1 MSNVAATDRTWA
13 RVELT
18 CCLRLPHGGVSPD
31 ATPRCWFFE
40 IPGAHDTTERW
51 KELVPRIMF
60 DINTT
65 LRRREPGDMAW
76 IDVEDFRVA
85 PLRPRQVLN
94 MHETHPRSLGWVN
107 FDRARSWEPA
117 VCYYV
122 DDAGRYD
129 VMSAHDFSELLLYR
143 LLGRGEITA
152 DEFRSFLD
160 RYYAE
165 SEPSAGQRI
174 YADREARLKN
184 LTTVREELGA
194 LKKSPNEQPFS
205 CCPDAL
211 ASWGEVTLG
220 VPRDVIIAGHS
231 GPDVAGSGVA
241 DEEAAGDEAA
251 GGETASV
258 YLEAVGESL
267 IQVVVAVRDFTGFG
281 LAESKSLAESAP
293 AVVLPNVPRRE
304 AERFVRELQRVGAT
318 ASLR

>member
-1 MSNVAATDRTWA
+1 MSNVPTTDRTWA
-13 RVELT
+13 RVEVK

-31 ATPRCWFFE
+31 TTPRCWYFE
-40 IPGAHDTTERW
+40 IPSAHDTPERW

-76 IDVEDFRVA
+76 IDMESFRVA
-85 PLRPRQVLN
+85 PLQPRQVLN
-94 MHETHPRSLGWVN
+94 MHENNPRSLAWVN

-117 VCYYV
+117 VCFYV
-122 DDAGRYD
+122 DDAGHYD

-143 LLGRGEITA
+143 LLGRGEITNE
-152 DEFRSFLD
+152 EFRNFLD

-165 SEPSAGQRI
+165 SEPAAGLRI
-174 YADREARLKN
+174 YAQRETRLNN
-184 LTTVREELGA
+184 LTTVREELNS
-194 LKKSPNEQPFS
+194 LKKTPNEQPFS

-211 ASWGEVTLG
+211 TSWGDVSLG
-220 VPRDVIIAGHS
+220 VPRDVIIAGYS
-231 GPDVAGSGVA
+231 GPD
-241 DEEAAGDEAA
+241 DEGDEAA
-251 GGETASV
+251 DGETASV

-281 LAESKSLAESAP
+281 IGESKSLAESAP
-293 AVVLPNVPRRE
+293 AVVLSNVPRRE

>member
-1 MSNVAATDRTWA
+1 MSTLPPADRTWA
-13 RVELT
+13 RAELK
-18 CCLRLPHGGVSPD
+18 CSLRLPSGAVSPD
-31 ATPRCWFFE
+31 TSPRCWYFE
-40 IPGAHDTTERW
+40 IPRAHDTPERW

-60 DINTT
+60 DINTS

-76 IDVEDFRVA
+76 IDVEGFRVF
-85 PLRPRQVLN
+85 PLQPRQVLN
-94 MHETHPRSLGWVN
+94 MHETNQRSVAWVN

-129 VMSAHDFSELLLYR
+129 IMSAHDFSELLLYR
-143 LLGRGEITA
+143 LLGRGEIT
-152 DEFRSFLD
+152 DEQFRSFLD

-165 SEPSAGQRI
+165 SEPAAGLRI

-184 LTTVREELGA
+184 LTTVRQDLSS
-194 LKKSPNEQPFS
+194 LMKTPNEQPFS

-211 ASWGEVTLG
+211 TSWGDVSLG
-220 VPRDVIIAGHS
+220 VPRDVI
-231 GPDVAGSGVA
+231 VAGYSGQDVEGS
-241 DEEAAGDEAA
+241 DVAGDEAA
-251 GGETASV
+251 SGETASV

-281 LAESKSLAESAP
+281 IAESKSLAESAP
-293 AVVLPNVPRRE
+293 AVVLSNIPRRE

>member
-1 MSNVAATDRTWA
+1 MSNVPTTGRTWA
-13 RVELT
+13 RVEIK

-31 ATPRCWFFE
+31 TTPRCWYFE
-40 IPGAHDTTERW
+40 TPSAHDTPERW

-65 LRRREPGDMAW
+65 LRRREPSDMAW
-76 IDVEDFRVA
+76 IDVESFRVF
-85 PLRPRQVLN
+85 PLQPRQVLN
-94 MHETHPRSLGWVN
+94 MHETNPRSLGWVN

-129 VMSAHDFSELLLYR
+129 IMSAHDFSELLLYR
-143 LLGRGEITA
+143 LLGRGEITT
-152 DEFRSFLD
+152 EQFQSFLD

-165 SEPSAGQRI
+165 SEPAAGLRI
-174 YADREARLKN
+174 YAHREERLKN
-184 LTTVREELGA
+184 LTTVREDLSA
-194 LKKSPNEQPFS
+194 FKKTPNEQPFS

-211 ASWGEVTLG
+211 SSWGDVASG
-220 VPRDVIIAGHS
+220 VPRDVLIAGYS
-231 GPDVAGSGVA
+231 ESDVEGADVAGG
-241 DEEAAGDEAA
+241 EAA

-267 IQVVVAVRDFTGFG
+267 IQVVVAVRDFTGVG
-281 LAESKSLAESAP
+281 LVEAKSLAESAP
-293 AVVLPNVPRRE
+293 AVVLSNVPRRE
-304 AERFVRELQRVGAT
+304 AERLVRELQRVGAT

>member
-1 MSNVAATDRTWA
+1 MSNVPTTDRTWA
-13 RVELT
+13 RVEIK

-31 ATPRCWFFE
+31 TTPRCWYFE
-40 IPGAHDTTERW
+40 IPGTHDTPERW

-60 DINTT
+60 DINTS
-65 LRRREPGDMAW
+65 LRRREPSDMAW
-76 IDVEDFRVA
+76 IDLESFRVA
-85 PLRPRQVLN
+85 PLQPRQVLN
-94 MHETHPRSLGWVN
+94 MHETNRNSVAWVN

-152 DEFRSFLD
+152 EQFRSFLD
-160 RYYAE
+160 RYYAD
-165 SEPSAGQRI
+165 SEPAAGLRI
-174 YADREARLKN
+174 YADREVRLNN
-184 LTTVREELGA
+184 LTTVREDLA
-194 LKKSPNEQPFS
+194 AFKKTPNEQPFS

-211 ASWGEVTLG
+211 ASWGEVSLG
-220 VPRDVIIAGHS
+220 VPRDVIIAGYS
-231 GPDVAGSGVA
+231 GPDVV
-241 DEEAAGDEAA
+241 GDEAA

-267 IQVVVAVRDFTGFG
+267 IQVVVAVRDFTGVG
-281 LAESKSLAESAP
+281 LAEAKSLAESAP

-304 AERFVRELQRVGAT
+304 DERFVCELRRVGAT

>member
-1 MSNVAATDRTWA
+1 MSNVPTIGRTWA
-13 RVELT
+13 RVEVK

-31 ATPRCWFFE
+31 TTPRCWYFE
-40 IPGAHDTTERW
+40 LPGYHDTPEHW

-65 LRRREPGDMAW
+65 LRRREPSDLVW
-76 IDVEDFRVA
+76 IDVESFRVF
-85 PLRPRQVLN
+85 PLQPRQVLN
-94 MHETHPRSLGWVN
+94 MHETNQRSVAWVN

-143 LLGRGEITA
+143 LLGRGEITS
-152 DEFRSFLD
+152 EQFRSFLD

-165 SEPSAGQRI
+165 SEPAAGLRI
-174 YADREARLKN
+174 YADREARLHN
-184 LTTVREELGA
+184 LTTVREELSA
-194 LKKSPNEQPFS
+194 FKKTPNEQPFS

-211 ASWGEVTLG
+211 TSWGDVSLG
-220 VPRDVIIAGHS
+220 VPRDVIVAGYS
-231 GPDVAGSGVA
+231 GPDVEGADVAGG
-241 DEEAAGDEAA
+241 EAS

-281 LAESKSLAESAP
+281 IGESKSLAESAP
-293 AVVLPNVPRRE
+293 AVVLSNVPRSE

>member
-1 MSNVAATDRTWA
+1 MSNVPTTGRTWA
-13 RVELT
+13 RVEIK
-18 CCLRLPHGGVSPD
+18 CCLRLAHGGVSPD
-31 ATPRCWFFE
+31 TTPRCWYFE
-40 IPGAHDTTERW
+40 LPGAHNTPERW

-76 IDVEDFRVA
+76 IDVEGFRVF
-85 PLRPRQVLN
+85 PLQPRQVLN
-94 MHETHPRSLGWVN
+94 MHETNQRSVAWVN

-129 VMSAHDFSELLLYR
+129 VMSAHDFSELLLNR
-143 LLGRGEITA
+143 LLGRGEIT
-152 DEFRSFLD
+152 DEQFRSFLD

-165 SEPSAGQRI
+165 SEPAAGLRI
-174 YADREARLKN
+174 YAEREARLKN
-184 LTTVREELGA
+184 LTSVREDLDA
-194 LKKSPNEQPFS
+194 WKKTPNEQPFS

-211 ASWGEVTLG
+211 TSWGDVSLG
-220 VPRDVIIAGHS
+220 VPRDVIIAGYS
-231 GPDVAGSGVA
+231 GPDVEGG
-241 DEEAAGDEAA
+241 EAAGV
-251 GGETASV
+251 ETASV

-281 LAESKSLAESAP
+281 IGEAKSLAESAP
-293 AVVLPNVPRRE
+293 AVVLSNVPRIE